1 MSPTKIH
8 GIGVPLAAREREQ
21 KSLYMLR
28 RQFLALFFM
37 FVHVLSGKASYGSIT
52 MYISVFIRVL
62 SPDIYMQFL
71 VLVKTVL
78 RKKKKKEIK
87 KLLHTMLI
95 AIYVM
100 FSLPYRR
107 GTGFSLLIM
116 VWTMCSSFLFLSR
129 FSFRPTNLVSGF
141 CFVFVPFSFFYSHLI
156 VSFSQTRSYES

>member
-37 FVHVLSGKASYGSIT
+37 FVHVLSGKASCGSIT
-52 MYISVFIRVL
+52 TYISVFIRVL

-71 VLVKTVL
+71 LLVKTVL

-100 FSLPYRR
+100 FSCL
-107 GTGFSLLIM
+107 TGVVLGLVCLL
-116 VWTMCSSFLFLSR
+116 W
-129 FSFRPTNLVSGF
+129 SGPCAPVF
-141 CFVFVPFSFFYSHLI
+141 CFCHDFPSGPQIL
-156 VSFSQTRSYES
+156 